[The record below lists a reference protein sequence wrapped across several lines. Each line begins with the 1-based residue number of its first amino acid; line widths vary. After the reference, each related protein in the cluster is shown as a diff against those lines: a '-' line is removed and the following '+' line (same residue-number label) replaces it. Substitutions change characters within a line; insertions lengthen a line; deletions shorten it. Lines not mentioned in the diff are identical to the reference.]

1 MKNHTGV
8 VFILGKGCI
17 NGDSTKERVNA
28 RNATESEL
36 QGVDDKIAKPLWVK
50 KLIEH

>member
-1 MKNHTGV
+1 ML
-8 VFILGKGCI
+8 LGKGCI

-36 QGVDDKIAKPLWVK
+36 QGVDDKSAQSL
-50 KLIEH
+50 

>member
-17 NGDSTKERVNA
+17 NGDSTKKKVNA
-28 RNATESEL
+28 RSA
-36 QGVDDKIAKPLWVK
+36 I
-50 KLIEH
+50 